1 MNENLWVLATAE
13 DATVVRRNSHA
24 VNRVVVFG
32 PHLMAFDGR
41 VPSFGTLTEGPQSN
55 GFVSATRHQKLPIVR
70 EFHCVD
76 KVGVT
81 HTIAALKQLR
91 LLFGFGGTVGS
102 KWRNATA
109 GGRLQK
115 VASNWFSQFGIGRRS
130 FFLLLFRYANGF
142 LDVNKKTRKYPS
154 LCWLSLNLWKWINS
168 PQLSLPLSFLLLLG
182 RWKWSWQIPRPWP
195 LPVSCLPSTA
205 SNSSA

>member
-1 MNENLWVLATAE
+1 MNEDLRVVATTE
-13 DATVVRRNSHA
+13 GATVVKRNGHA

-32 PHLMAFDGR
+32 SHLMAFDGR
-41 VPSFGTLTEGPQSN
+41 VPSFGALTEGPQPN
-55 GFVSATRHQKLPIVR
+55 GFVCATRHQESSIAR
-70 EFHCVD
+70 EFHCED
-76 KVGVT
+76 AAGMT

-168 PQLSLPLSFLLLLG
+168 PQLSLPLSFHLLLG
-182 RWKWSWQIPRPWP
+182 RWKWS
-195 LPVSCLPSTA
+195 
-205 SNSSA
+205 